1 MGKGQDFTPLRDALA
16 GKAKG
21 VFLIGVD
28 APQIRPDLDGC
39 GLNMT
44 DCATWK
50 KRFRRH
56 TPKPK
61 RAILCSQSA
70 CASFDMFKGYA
81 HRSEVFI
88 EAFKAL

>member
-1 MGKGQDFTPLRDALA
+1 MYKRQ
-16 GKAKG
+16 
-21 VFLIGVD
+21 
-28 APQIRPDLDGC
+28 PQIRRDLDGC

-44 DCATWK
+44 DCATLEEAVQK
-50 KRFRRH
+50 AYAQAGAGDIVLLS
-56 TPKPK
+56 P
-61 RAILCSQSA
+61 A